1 MTDLLTQFHFLRPLW
16 LLMLI
21 PLVVL
26 ALVAM
31 QRQARASHWQS
42 HIAPH
47 LLPFLVDGKS
57 IKLSRLPVYGLLA
70 AWLLAT
76 FAAAGPAW
84 QKLPQP
90 VVKESSALVIAWD
103 LSPSMAAQDVKP
115 SRLVRARL
123 KLIDLLKQRKEG
135 LTALIA
141 YSGEAHVVTPLTD
154 DTDTIISLLYGLDPA
169 IMPAKGSNAEM
180 ALSLANQLLKEGA
193 NGRGDIVFLTDGI
206 APAAQD
212 AFAEIHDTA
221 PHPISFW
228 GIGTAQGAPIPLAGG
243 GFAYDRDRNM
253 VIASLDEHAM
263 SDLAAK
269 VGGLYV
275 PFSATDADLK
285 TLSAFAFGNHHADDT
300 QQTERLFDQWYEHGP
315 YLLLLLLPL
324 AALAFRRGL
333 LLCLPLC
340 FVFSPDADALE
351 WQDLWQT
358 KDQQAQAMVNQD
370 PAAAAQ
376 TFNNEKWRGI
386 ANYKAGDYQAAL
398 KNFSGDSAS
407 DYYNR
412 GNALTQLGKYEEA
425 IKSFEQAQKLQPEN
439 DAIKQNLAIANQLKA
454 LQEQQQQQNGDS
466 ESNDS
471 QQDKSNNQDQQS
483 QDGGKDQQ
491 GQQEQNQDK
500 SSQQNAQNDGNTQQ
514 QSPEEQGSS
523 SDQQSELS
531 QEQQQALQDTYGKD
545 ASGEQ
550 QKQEQQQAQNQDAD
564 KAEQQLAG
572 QPQEQDQSQNDEDS
586 PANSVVMRQ
595 AEQQTEEQTE
605 EQQAL
610 EQWLRKVPDDPS
622 GLMRNKFNYEYRA
635 RKREMRENG
644 WRQPD
649 GSHADE
655 RW

>member
-21 PLVVL
+21 PLVML
-26 ALVAM
+26 ALVAL

-57 IKLSRLPVYGLLA
+57 VKLSRLPVYGLLT

-141 YSGEAHVVTPLTD
+141 YSREAHVVTPLTD

-180 ALSLANQLLKEGA
+180 ALTLANQLLKEGA

-206 APAAQD
+206 APTAQD

-253 VIASLDEHAM
+253 VIASLDEQAM

-285 TLSAFAFGNHHADDT
+285 TLSAFAFGDHRKDET

-340 FVFSPDADALE
+340 FVFSPNADALE

-376 TFNNEKWRGI
+376 TFNDEKWRGI
-386 ANYKAGDYQAAL
+386 ANYKAGDYEAAL
-398 KNFSGDSAS
+398 KDFSGDSAS

-412 GNALTQLGKYEEA
+412 GNALAQLRKYEEA

-439 DAIKQNLAIANQLKA
+439 DAITQNLAIAKQLKD
-454 LQEQQQQQNGDS
+454 LQEQQQQQQQNNEG
-466 ESNDS
+466 ESDDS
-471 QQDKSNNQDQQS
+471 QQDKSDSEDQQS

-491 GQQEQNQDK
+491 SQQEQNQDK
-500 SSQQNAQNDGNTQQ
+500 SSQQNAQNGGDTQQ
-514 QSPEEQGSS
+514 QSSEEQGSS

-531 QEQQQALQDTYGKD
+531 QEQQQALRDTYGKD
-545 ASGEQ
+545 ASDEQ
-550 QKQEQQQAQNQDAD
+550 QKQEQQQAQNQDA
-564 KAEQQLAG
+564 EQQLAG
-572 QPQEQDQSQNDEDS
+572 QPQEQNQPQDDEDS

-595 AEQQTEEQTE
+595 TEQQTE